1 MDSAGVV
8 LTDVLPA
15 FHCGLGE
22 KRWVALHTFL
32 GYRPCGGI
40 FYPVSISGWRQSV
53 TDRPDIGYDGL
64 RNLGDYELF
73 GNITGYFESSFFL
86 NYSIY
91 PEQVIQRLAFS
102 NAICEQL
109 IAVILLRSRLRS
121 QQAGTYHYKNTA
133 AVERTKGFIAQS
145 CEAFLQ
151 GYFTPETAPSL
162 QSVLGLSETVYQ
174 RWLTSAAKEIL
185 YWTAI
190 QPLLSGD
197 ELTADNAQTETY
209 SHDILRKG
217 RLCPELYPDAPAAG
231 HIVRE
236 DFFSSNNELVLG
248 ISYRTFA
255 INFFL
260 RGVMRLSIKIFEIGT
275 EDAE

>member
-15 FHCGLGE
+15 FHCGLG
-22 KRWVALHTFL
+22 KSRWIALRCLL
-32 GYRPCGGI
+32 GCRPCEEI
-40 FYPVSISGWRQSV
+40 LYPGNFSGWRQSV

-64 RNLGDYELF
+64 RNVSDYELF

-86 NYSIY
+86 NYGIY
-91 PEQVIQRLAFS
+91 PEPVIQRLAFS

-133 AVERTKGFIAQS
+133 AVERTKEFIAQS
-145 CEAFLQ
+145 YEAFLK

-209 SHDILRKG
+209 SHDIRG
-217 RLCPELYPDAPAAG
+217 RSKFCVSLNSKFLIRYPICLQNG
-231 HIVRE
+231 LQIVTMLA
-236 DFFSSNNELVLG
+236 SNFGLAL
-248 ISYRTFA
+248 STF
-255 INFFL
+255 
-260 RGVMRLSIKIFEIGT
+260 
-275 EDAE
+275 